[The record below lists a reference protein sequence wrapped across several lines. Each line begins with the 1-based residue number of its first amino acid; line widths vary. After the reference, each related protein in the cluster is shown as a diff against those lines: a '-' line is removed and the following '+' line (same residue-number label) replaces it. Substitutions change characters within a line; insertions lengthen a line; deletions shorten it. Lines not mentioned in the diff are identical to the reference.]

1 MDNFIEVDYHAT
13 GRDIRS
19 YQPHND
25 YAVEI
30 LQPWSDGG
38 YFLIK
43 DCIFPIQTSGIYVIN
58 GMDTHCSNPK
68 DADNYVRNKIVVS
81 YDYFFQVTEPLSLVP
96 QITAILEKGGLCFL
110 PSHSPEQSFYKIDY
124 LFRRAHEI
132 FLSGNPY
139 RVAKLCHIL
148 IEMLLIIV
156 EEIPSYD
163 LSKQT
168 QDNRTEHLL
177 NMITSYINESINESQ
192 NYELSLDK
200 MCADLHMSKS
210 WICHL
215 FKKHTGIPIIQYANN
230 LRISQ
235 AKKLLTTTNLKVH
248 EISGMLGFSGD
259 TVFCK
264 TFKKYT
270 GISPQKY
277 RCDGHHFSE
286 PAFIKLE

>member
-1 MDNFIEVDYHAT
+1 MENFIEIDYHAT

-30 LQPWSDGG
+30 LQTWSEGG

-68 DADNYVRNKIVVS
+68 DADKYVRNKIVVS
-81 YDYFFQVTEPLSLVP
+81 HSYFFQVTEPLAMEKE
-96 QITAILEKGGLCFL
+96 TASILEKGGLCFL
-110 PSHSPEQSFYKIDY
+110 PSPSSEKSFYRIDH
-124 LFRRAHEI
+124 LFRRAHELFI
-132 FLSGNPY
+132 SENPY
-139 RVAKLCHIL
+139 RIAKICHIL
-148 IEMLLIIV
+148 IEMLLILF
-156 EEIPSYD
+156 EDIPSYD
-163 LSKQT
+163 VSKQT
-168 QDNRTEHLL
+168 NENRTERLL
-177 NMITSYINESINESQ
+177 NMITSYINESRD
-192 NYELSLDK
+192 YELSLDQ
-200 MCADLHMSKS
+200 MSADLHMSKS

-215 FKKHTGIPIIQYANN
+215 FKKYTGIPIIQYANN

-235 AKKLLTTTNLKVH
+235 AKKLLATTNLKIR
-248 EISGMLGFSGD
+248 EISGMLGFSSD

-277 RCDGHHFSE
+277 RCDGHQFSE
-286 PAFIKLE
+286 RQYPS